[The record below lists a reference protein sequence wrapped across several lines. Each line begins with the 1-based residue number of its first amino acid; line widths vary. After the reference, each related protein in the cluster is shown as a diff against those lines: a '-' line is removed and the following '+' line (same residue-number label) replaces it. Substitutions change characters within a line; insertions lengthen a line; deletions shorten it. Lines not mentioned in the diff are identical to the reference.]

1 MSPSFQQPS
10 LKLYRLIFTMDP
22 PPDKLRDSSHC
33 ASCSKARINFCTNSC
48 FFRNI
53 TPPIWSHAL
62 CRLSLSSLHV
72 NSLTRALNRPI
83 RWQSFLHFTLMLML
97 LLRTGFAEAS
107 CTADSPYVGYRLVIP
122 DDQLKRQSI
131 VLSEKD
137 CVDTCCL
144 KKYCDAV
151 WILEG
156 SCYHARCKTN
166 SQCIPVKA
174 QWPHDDESNIV
185 YVMRR
190 TTPLDDED
198 SSIDCNPHAKWD
210 TCPVMEHCSTLTYQC
225 ECDLGMT
232 RNFGTNH
239 CESVP
244 SDKILEKLRV
254 KRSKSQLDTTSNRF
268 HGNQDPSDPED
279 QKSWTENLRFCKSDG
294 ECKKL
299 EYCFGLL
306 IYSEGVCQCEEGYQ
320 WSQELDVC
328 QKEYLEGDTIN
339 PTTNL
344 SPQSMEHIPVTPP
357 DISTT
362 YQTTPG
368 TTSSNGTDSPKQS
381 TAITADVGGIAGVEV
396 AGSHPGDELVLPDK
410 KNTED
415 TMGHQENK
423 TEPNNTTERVD
434 LPKTESSPSPRP
446 ETLTHSDM
454 NTTQSDTQG
463 NTDSDK
469 GLDTLTEKDL
479 PTVKLTTTPKV
490 TQAVT
495 EAVTTP
501 KPLTTIPPVTKLTV
515 SAGEEK
521 TLQLPDEDHV
531 TLFAYVVPETQP
543 SGNDYRYEWQVIED
557 PDGGKKGEMNGEHS
571 KQLQLAGLSAGVFR
585 FKVEV
590 QGDGS
595 YGSAT
600 VNVTV
605 LPPPRLNQPPKAVI
619 NPTSQDVF
627 LPNPG
632 TFLDGADSTDDDKI
646 MSYHWEEVEGP
657 VREQKITGDTQTL
670 KLTDLV
676 PGSYVI
682 SLTVTDSDGA
692 TDSALANVT
701 VKEETD
707 NPPVAKAGKDVIIKL
722 PVNSAILYGNSSFD
736 DHPDV
741 TYVWSKERGPA
752 ADMSGSSSA
761 ILHLDNLEEG
771 TYVFRLTLKD
781 SKDQTDL
788 DEATVIVKPE
798 NNLPPTAD
806 AGPDKELS
814 LPDDS
819 TTLDAS
825 DSKDDLGITTYHWQ
839 KVSGPNEPE
848 ITDADQVVAT
858 VSGLMAGHYLFK
870 LTVGD
875 KHGATDSDTV
885 DVIVKKE
892 INIAPVAHAGPDI
905 SIQLPNDVVELDG
918 SESTDDKGIVSY
930 EWKRNPKS
938 PAAGSAIGNTAHEAV
953 LKLRSLVAGTYYFTL
968 NVTDAK
974 GASNTDT
981 VVVTVAKDPH
991 KLNLVEITFDVEVSK
1006 FTQQDKVDMV
1016 RSLAVLLSIRDEDV
1030 NIQEVFHTPNEQL
1043 QVVFYATNATSH
1055 SAIPGPTV
1063 VKILTKK
1070 KLSSETD
1077 LLKFRVLEVDTM
1089 ICQRNC
1095 SNHGICNPYTKL
1107 CVCESFWMENYL
1119 RTWLGDGQSNCDWS
1133 ILYVIIAACFLAI
1146 GVAGLCWLCIC
1157 CIKRRRK
1164 KVKRR
1169 RRYNL
1174 LSQDLDGQES
1184 MEMLPKKANEHLSE
1198 MTRNNNGKQSSSI
1211 MISESDDDSDEETTL
1226 FDSKKRQGKNGK
1238 ANGSVQTVQPRK
1250 KRPFPLIS
1258 SNNRTEKL

>member
-1 MSPSFQQPS
+1 
-10 LKLYRLIFTMDP
+10 MDP
-22 PPDKLRDSSHC
+22 PPDKLRDSSYC
-33 ASCSKARINFCTNSC
+33 ASCSKARIHFCTNSC

-53 TPPIWSHAL
+53 TPPIWSHVL
-62 CRLSLSSLHV
+62 FRLSLSSLHV
-72 NSLTRALNRPI
+72 NSLTRALHRPI
-83 RWQSFLHFTLMLML
+83 RWQSFIHFTLMLML

-107 CTADSPYVGYRLVIP
+107 CTADSPYVGYRLDIP

-144 KKYCDAV
+144 KTYCDAV

-166 SQCIPVKA
+166 SQCIPLEA
-174 QWPHDDESNIV
+174 QWPRDDESNIV

-210 TCPVMEHCSTLTYQC
+210 TCPVMEHCSTLTYKC
-225 ECDLGMT
+225 ECNLGMT

-244 SDKILEKLRV
+244 SDTILEKLRV
-254 KRSKSQLDTTSNRF
+254 KRSKRETIS
-268 HGNQDPSDPED
+268 PS
-279 QKSWTENLRFCKSDG
+279 
-294 ECKKL
+294 
-299 EYCFGLL
+299 
-306 IYSEGVCQCEEGYQ
+306 
-320 WSQELDVC
+320 
-328 QKEYLEGDTIN
+328 
-339 PTTNL
+339 TNL
-344 SPQSMEHIPVTPP
+344 SPQSMDHIPVTPP
-357 DISTT
+357 DIST
-362 YQTTPG
+362 QTTPG
-368 TTSSNGTDSPKQS
+368 TTSSNGTDSPPKS
-381 TAITADVGGIAGVEV
+381 TAITADVGGMAGVEV

-423 TEPNNTTERVD
+423 TEPNNTTESVD

-454 NTTQSDTQG
+454 NATQSDTQG
-463 NTDSDK
+463 DTDGDK
-469 GLDTLTEKDL
+469 GLDTLSEKDL
-479 PTVKLTTTPKV
+479 PAVKLTTTPKV
-490 TQAVT
+490 TGAVT

-501 KPLTTIPPVTKLTV
+501 KPLTTIPTVTKLTV
-515 SAGEEK
+515 SAGEDK

-531 TLFAYVVPETQP
+531 TLFPFVVPDTQP
-543 SGNDYRYEWQVIED
+543 SGKDYRYEWQVIED
-557 PDGGKKGEMNGEHS
+557 PDGGTKGEMNGEHS

-590 QGDGS
+590 QGDSS

-892 INIAPVAHAGPDI
+892 INIPPVAHAGPDI

-938 PAAGSAIGNTAHEAV
+938 PAAGSAIGNTAHESV

-1133 ILYVIIAACFLAI
+1133 ILYVIIAVCFLAI

-1184 MEMLPKKANEHLSE
+1184 MEMLPKKANGSVLDKLTDKGSFQ
-1198 MTRNNNGKQSSSI
+1198 GKQSSSI